1 MSEWRVKLEVI
12 VTMTGVTGDYFT
24 DSSCVQLI
32 LDISPMVTTATGEIY
47 SSRYRRCESSYSGN
61 NNQRRG

>member
-24 DSSCVQLI
+24 DSSCVQRI
-32 LDISPMVTTATGEIY
+32 LEISLMPTTATGEIY
-47 SSRYRRCESSYSGN
+47 FSR
-61 NNQRRG
+61 